1 MSHCADLTLLCPYQV
16 SIHGNGNG
24 TGTSS
29 PPKRRGRPRRAPP
42 RDGSSYFPIS
52 QSMVRSMAREQTGQN
67 RSMFR
72 VNMMQSVVGR

>member
-1 MSHCADLTLLCPYQV
+1 MTVLCR
-16 SIHGNGNG
+16 HGLKSTAHTQPRHPRQRDGG
-24 TGTSS
+24 ALC
-29 PPKRRGRPRRAPP
+29 GRPLG
-42 RDGSSYFPIS
+42 DGSSYFPIS